1 MIQLIRVSI
10 GYRAEL
16 LHAEKLELE
25 AGKVY
30 ALVGRNGIGKSTLI
44 QTIAGIQK
52 SLAGEITMNGQL
64 ISEYNPREIAEFI
77 SLVDTRFEGVEYLKV
92 KDYLALG
99 RAPFTDAF
107 GRLDSNDWRIV
118 EEVASDL
125 AIQHL
130 LDKHTDQISDGER
143 QLCSVGRAFV
153 QETPVILLDE
163 PTAFLDYIN
172 RKKLLELLV
181 RLARDKKKC
190 IVLSTHDLD
199 LCLDQKVPFLLA
211 AHGTVSLHETLSKE
225 TIIEAMS

>member
-1 MIQLIRVSI
+1 MIQLTRVSV
-10 GYRAEL
+10 GYSGEL

-30 ALVGRNGIGKSTLI
+30 ALVGRNGIGKSTFI
-44 QTIAGIQK
+44 QTISGIQK
-52 SLAGEITMNGQL
+52 QLAGEITMNGQL

-107 GRLDSNDWRIV
+107 GRMDSNDWRIV

-125 AIQHL
+125 SIQHL
-130 LDKHTDQISDGER
+130 LEKNTDKISDGER

-181 RLARDKKKC
+181 RLSREKKKC

>member
-1 MIQLIRVSI
+1 MIQLTRVSI

-30 ALVGRNGIGKSTLI
+30 ALVGRNGIGKSTFI
-44 QTIAGIQK
+44 QTISGIQK
-52 SLAGEITMNGQL
+52 QLAGEITMNGQS
-64 ISEYNPREIAEFI
+64 ITGFAPKEIAESI

-130 LDKHTDQISDGER
+130 LEKYTDQISDGER

-181 RLARDKKKC
+181 QLSRDKKKC

>member
-1 MIQLIRVSI
+1 MIQLTKVSI
-10 GYRAEL
+10 GYRTEL
-16 LHAEKLELE
+16 LHAVKLELE

-30 ALVGRNGIGKSTLI
+30 ALVGRNGIGKSTFI
-44 QTIAGIQK
+44 QTISGIQK
-52 SLAGEITMNGQL
+52 QLGGEITMNGQL
-64 ISEYNPREIAEFI
+64 ISGFNAKEIAESI

-99 RAPFTDAF
+99 RAPYTDAF
-107 GRLDSNDWRIV
+107 GRLDSNDWRMV

-125 AIQHL
+125 GIQHL
-130 LDKHTDQISDGER
+130 LEKNTDQISDGER

-181 RLARDKKKC
+181 RLAREKKKC

-211 AHGTVSLHETLSKE
+211 AHGAVSLHETLSKE

>member
-1 MIQLIRVSI
+1 MIHLANLSI
-10 GYRAEL
+10 GYNDEL
-16 LHAEKLELE
+16 LFAENLALK

-30 ALVGRNGIGKSTLI
+30 ALVGRNGIGKSTFI
-44 QTIAGIQK
+44 QTISGIQK
-52 SLAGEITMNGQL
+52 QLAGEITINGQS
-64 ISEYNPREIAEFI
+64 ISGFNPKEIAETI

-107 GRLDSNDWRIV
+107 GRMDSKDWQIV

-125 AIQHL
+125 SIQHL
-130 LDKHTDQISDGER
+130 LEKNTDQISDGER

-172 RKKLLELLV
+172 RKKLVELLV
-181 RLARDKKKC
+181 QLSRDKKKC

-199 LCLDQKVPFLLA
+199 LCLDQEVPFLLA
-211 AHGTVSLHETLSKE
+211 AHGAVSLHETLSKE